1 MDCRSKCERQNYK
14 TFRINIDEHLS
25 DFGVG
30 KLIKIG
36 IKYPHMQENS
46 DTIE

>member
-1 MDCRSKCERQNYK
+1 MDCGSKCERQNYK
-14 TFRINIDEHLS
+14 TFRKSIDEHLS
-25 DFGVG
+25 DFGVCT
-30 KLIKIG
+30 LVKIG